1 LRAIAIAT
9 CCCSTKALIYSV
21 VSVDVELTD
30 AELTDAGTKALSRSI
45 PGVMILAGDT

>member
-9 CCCSTKALIYSV
+9 CCCSTKVLIYSV
-21 VSVDVELTD
+21 VSVAV
-30 AELTDAGTKALSRSI
+30 ELTDAGTKALSRSI